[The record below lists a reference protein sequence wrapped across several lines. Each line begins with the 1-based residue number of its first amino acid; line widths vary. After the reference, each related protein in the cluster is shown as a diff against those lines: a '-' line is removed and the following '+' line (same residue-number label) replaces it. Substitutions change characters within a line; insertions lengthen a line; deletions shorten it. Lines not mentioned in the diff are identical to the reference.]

1 MGTGEWSIK
10 LGEWLGHYSRMQK
23 LKAVRW
29 EHFGIGL
36 GLNFELVFATVKSRR
51 QVTPQVWSSGQMSGP
66 EQRFGCWLFRQASSH
81 CGRPRVSGR
90 GSKRKRGDLTGILG
104 SVHLQGSIQKVESH
118 CTCLQGSE
126 WTGDTAQ
133 GHLRY
138 LLLKGRGKT
147 EAEAWAFGQPALECS
162 FGEVVQLLE

>member
-51 QVTPQVWSSGQMSGP
+51 QVTSQVWSSGQILAQSRDLGAGSSGKLAPTVGGP
-66 EQRFGCWLFRQASSH
+66 EFQAE
-81 CGRPRVSGR
+81 
-90 GSKRKRGDLTGILG
+90 D
-104 SVHLQGSIQKVESH
+104 
-118 CTCLQGSE
+118 
-126 WTGDTAQ
+126 
-133 GHLRY
+133 
-138 LLLKGRGKT
+138 LKGK
-147 EAEAWAFGQPALECS
+147 
-162 FGEVVQLLE
+162 GET